1 MSPLLAVLIELQE
14 STLMVVNS
22 LRGLTRKPYYIREAI
37 HQMDI
42 IGVGSLP
49 IVLLAGFSIG
59 SILALQTANVLLSF
73 GAQNYTGRLVATSL
87 IRELGPMLTC
97 ILLAGRIGS
106 GMAAELGAMK
116 VSEQIDA
123 MRALGTD
130 PLRKLVRPRVLAL
143 LVMAPTLTIFAN
155 IVGTIGGWVIST
167 SLLHIPTSVYIASAR
182 ESLNYNDIFS
192 TLLKPTVF
200 GLIVAVVGCRCGL
213 RTSGGTVGVGMST
226 TQSVVVSIL
235 IILVTD
241 FFLTKLILAI
251 SEGPHL

>member
-1 MSPLLAVLIELQE
+1 MGPLLAVLIELQE

-251 SEGPHL
+251 SEGTHL

>member
-1 MSPLLAVLIELQE
+1 MGPLIAVLIELQE
-14 STLMVVNS
+14 STMMVINS
-22 LRGLTRKPYYIREAI
+22 LRGFTRKPYYIREAI

-143 LVMAPTLTIFAN
+143 LIMAPTLTIFAN

-167 SLLHIPTSVYIASAR
+167 SFLHIPTSVYIASAR

-200 GLIVAVVGCRCGL
+200 GLIVAIVGCRCGL

-251 SEGPHL
+251 SEGTHL

>member
-1 MSPLLAVLIELQE
+1 MNPIFLVLIELQE

-22 LRGLTRKPYYIREAI
+22 LRGLTRRPYYIREAI

-59 SILALQTANVLLSF
+59 SILALQTSNVLLSF

-87 IRELGPMLTC
+87 IRELGPVLTC

-130 PLRKLVRPRVLAL
+130 PLKKLVRPRLLAL
-143 LVMAPTLTIFAN
+143 LFMAPTLTIFAN
-155 IVGTIGGWVIST
+155 VVGTIGGWVIST
-167 SLLHIPTSVYIASAR
+167 TLLHIPTSVYIASAK
-182 ESLNYNDIFS
+182 EALNYNDIFS
-192 TLLKPTVF
+192 TLLKPVVF

-213 RTSGGTVGVGMST
+213 RTYGGTVGVGRST

-235 IILVTD
+235 IILVAD
-241 FFLTKLILAI
+241 FFLTKLILAL
-251 SEGPHL
+251 SEGTKL

>member
-251 SEGPHL
+251 SEGTHL

>member
-130 PLRKLVRPRVLAL
+130 PLRKLVRPRLLAL

-213 RTSGGTVGVGMST
+213 RTSGGTVGVGRST

-251 SEGPHL
+251 SEGPRL